1 VERSSDAAEASV
13 HTDAGAGRHREA
25 LYRRR
30 LLWPRDV
37 AACTAFTQRAI
48 ASIVVRRRRRWL
60 AGREQSQAGV
70 ERTPKED
77 DAPIVAA
84 GYEICRATDGAG
96 CVKGERA
103 GRGIEAFDDLKVPD
117 GRVCGGVATSTRRLD
132 HENSPAR
139 AVV

>member
-1 VERSSDAAEASV
+1 
-13 HTDAGAGRHREA
+13 
-25 LYRRR
+25 
-30 LLWPRDV
+30 
-37 AACTAFTQRAI
+37 
-48 ASIVVRRRRRWL
+48 
-60 AGREQSQAGV
+60 V

-117 GRVCGGVATSTRRLD
+117 GRVCGGVEAARR
-132 HENSPAR
+132 AR
-139 AVV
+139 AGSTTKTHRRAPWSERLAPPRWREPS